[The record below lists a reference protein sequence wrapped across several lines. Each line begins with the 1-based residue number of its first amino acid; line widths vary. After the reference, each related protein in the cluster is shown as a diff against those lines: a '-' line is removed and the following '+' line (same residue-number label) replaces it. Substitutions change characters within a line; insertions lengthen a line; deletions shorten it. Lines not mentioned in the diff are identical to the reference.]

1 MIFVFGSNLAGIHG
15 AGAAKYARSCKGAV
29 QGVGEGLQGASY
41 ALPTK
46 DKYIRT
52 LSLEEINKH
61 VGVFLACADN
71 HPGLEFQVTCVG
83 CGLAGLEHKD
93 IAPMF
98 KNAPANCFFDTLWEP
113 WLGDDVQY
121 WGTF

>member
-1 MIFVFGSNLAGIHG
+1 MVFVFGSNLAGIHG
-15 AGAAKYARSCKGAV
+15 AGAAKFALHCKGAIW
-29 QGVGEGLQGASY
+29 GIGEGLQGASY

-46 DKYIRT
+46 DENIHT
-52 LSLEEINKH
+52 LPLEDIKSR
-61 VGVFLACADN
+61 VDTFLAYAETC
-71 HPGLEFQVTCVG
+71 PWIEFKVTCVG
-83 CGLAGLEHKD
+83 CGLAGLQHKD

-98 KNAPANCFFDTLWEP
+98 KNASDNCFFDILWKP